1 MSLVAAEGG
10 DAEEPARRHGR
21 SRAGEADLVRRI
33 ESLRTLATL
42 ADELC
47 HGGLAHSHAVAQ
59 RATRIA
65 IGMGVDEQT
74 VRAVQLSGELHEIG
88 SLFVGPGDEADGP
101 IAGTLLSSRLLRMA
115 GLQDAGDVV
124 AAMYERIDGSG
135 GPGRRTGDDIPVGAR
150 ILAVADAFETIV
162 DGLEPG
168 DRGVDAAVRHLCDQS
183 GKAFDPRV
191 VAVALAQATDTRNL
205 AGA

>member
-1 MSLVAAEGG
+1 
-10 DAEEPARRHGR
+10 
-21 SRAGEADLVRRI
+21 
-33 ESLRTLATL
+33 
-42 ADELC
+42 
-47 HGGLAHSHAVAQ
+47 
-59 RATRIA
+59 
-65 IGMGVDEQT
+65 
-74 VRAVQLSGELHEIG
+74 
-88 SLFVGPGDEADGP
+88 
-101 IAGTLLSSRLLRMA
+101 
-115 GLQDAGDVV
+115 
-124 AAMYERIDGSG
+124 
-135 GPGRRTGDDIPVGAR
+135 VGAR